1 MHKLG
6 ISIYPEHSTPEKDY
20 AYMQLAAKYGFK
32 RIFTCLLSVDKPKE
46 EILETFGDFMNKAHS
61 LGFEVSV
68 DTAPYVFDHLG
79 ATPQDLSIF
88 HDLNVD
94 IIRLDGHF
102 DDRLDRI
109 ITRNPYGIKIEF
121 NGSSDANV
129 DGLIKH
135 GADPHNM
142 IICHNFYPQKYSG
155 LGWNTFVKF
164 NKKWKDLGMHTA
176 AFVSSNAKD
185 TYGPW
190 PVFSGLPTLEMHRG
204 LPIDVQV
211 RHLLA
216 CETIDD
222 ILIGNAI
229 PDEEELA
236 IMSKIDLTKTTIG
249 VKPVADLTSDE
260 EHILFGIDHEGRT
273 DHSDCYI
280 RSSIPRAEYK
290 DIAIPYRECNQKMFT
305 RGDVVVVNDNLKYYR
320 GECEVILTDI
330 ENDGERNLVGRIPE
344 NEMMILDQMEQH
356 PDHMFGFI
364 RKDS

>member
-20 AYMQLAAKYGFK
+20 EFMKLAAKYGFK

-46 EILETFGDFMNKAHS
+46 EILETFGAFMDKAHE

-68 DTAPYVFDHLG
+68 DTEPRVFTHLG
-79 ATPQDLSIF
+79 ATPRDLSVF
-88 HDLNVD
+88 HDLKVD

-102 DDRLDRI
+102 DDYLDRV
-109 ITRNPYGIKIEF
+109 ITHNPYGIKIEF

-135 GADPHNM
+135 GADAHNM
-142 IICHNFYPQKYSG
+142 IICHNFYPERYSG
-155 LGWNTFVKF
+155 LGWNTFVNF
-164 NKKWKDLGMHTA
+164 NKKWKGLGLHTA

-190 PVFSGLPTLEMHRG
+190 PVYKGLPTLEMHRG

-216 CETIDD
+216 TEMIDD

-229 PDEEELA
+229 PDEAELKA
-236 IMSKIDLTKTTIG
+236 MAEVDLTKTTIG
-249 VKPVADLTSDE
+249 IETVPELTE
-260 EHILFGIDHEGRT
+260 EERHILFDLEHAGRQ
-273 DHSDCYI
+273 DHSDYYI
-280 RSSIPRAEYK
+280 RCSLPRSEYRNKSIPPRSCDKA
-290 DIAIPYRECNQKMFT
+290 MFE
-305 RGDVVVVNDNLKYYR
+305 RGDVVIVNDNLGHYR
-320 GECEVILTDI
+320 GECEIVLQPI

-344 NEMMILDQMEQH
+344 NEMMILDLMEEH
-356 PDHMFGFI
+356 PDHMYGYI
-364 RKDS
+364 KK

>member
-68 DTAPYVFDHLG
+68 DTAPYVFKHLG

-88 HDLNVD
+88 HELNVD

-135 GADPHNM
+135 GADPHNV
-142 IICHNFYPQKYSG
+142 IICHNFYPQRFSG
-155 LGWNTFVKF
+155 LGLSTFNKF
-164 NKKWKDLGMHTA
+164 NEKWCRLGIHTA
-176 AFVSSNAKD
+176 AFVSSNAES
-185 TYGPW
+185 TFGPW
-190 PVFSGLPTLEMHRG
+190 PVYKGLPTLEIHRG

-216 CETIDD
+216 TEAIDD
-222 ILIGNAI
+222 ILIGNAFAT
-229 PDEEELA
+229 EEELKA
-236 IMSKIDLTKTTIG
+236 MSEVDLSKTTIG
-249 VKPVADLTSDE
+249 IELVDGIGE
-260 EHILFGIDHEGRT
+260 EERKSVFEYDHTGRQ

-280 RSSIPRAEYK
+280 RSSFPVFDFRESNIPVRLYDA
-290 DIAIPYRECNQKMFT
+290 PYFE
-305 RGDVVVVNDNLKYYR
+305 RGDVVVVNDNLGHYR
-320 GECEVILTDI
+320 GECEIILQRI
-330 ENDGERNLVGRIPE
+330 ENDGERNLVGRIPA
-344 NEMMILDQMEQH
+344 NEMIILDEMEKH
-356 PDHMFGFI
+356 PDHAYGFI
-364 RKDS
+364 EK

>member
-20 AYMQLAAKYGFK
+20 AYMELAAKYGFK

-46 EILETFGDFMNKAHS
+46 EIMKTFGAFMDKAHE

-79 ATPQDLSIF
+79 ATPRDLSVF
-88 HDLNVD
+88 HELKVD

-102 DDRLDRI
+102 DDYLDRV
-109 ITRNPYGIKIEF
+109 ITHNPYGIKIEF

-135 GADPHNM
+135 GADAHNM
-142 IICHNFYPQKYSG
+142 IICHNFYPERYSG
-155 LGWNTFVKF
+155 LGFNTFMKF
-164 NKKWKDLGMHTA
+164 NEKWKGLGLHTA
-176 AFVSSNAKD
+176 AFVSSNAQN

-190 PVFSGLPTLEMHRG
+190 PVYKGLPTLEMHRG

-216 CETIDD
+216 TEMIDD

-229 PDEEELA
+229 ADEAELKA
-236 IMSKIDLTKTTIG
+236 MSEVDLTKTTIG
-249 VKPVADLTSDE
+249 IQTIEDLSE
-260 EHILFGIDHEGRT
+260 EERHILFDLEQAGRQ

-280 RSSIPRAEYK
+280 RCSLPRSEYRKKTIPARKCEK
-290 DIAIPYRECNQKMFT
+290 TMFE
-305 RGDVVVVNDNLKYYR
+305 RGDVVIVNDNLGHYR
-320 GECEVILTDI
+320 GECEIILQPI
-330 ENDGERNLVGRIPE
+330 ENDGERNYVGRIPE
-344 NEMMILDQMEQH
+344 NEMMILDLMEQH
-356 PDHMFGFI
+356 PDHMYGFI
-364 RKDS
+364 KK